1 MRTPKSPNTEP
12 LLSFIADLAGKLVKS
27 YGLDPEEAQAEAKRV
42 EAECREE
49 IAEAM
54 RLGYGV
60 IVFIAASYRLE
71 ATFDKHG
78 MTRLRRLDLVLR

>member
-1 MRTPKSPNTEP
+1 MEP
-12 LLSFIADLAGKLVKS
+12 LQFFIADLAGKFVTS
-27 YGLDPEEAQAEAKRV
+27 YGLDPEEAQAEAGRV
-42 EAECREE
+42 ESERRIE

-60 IVFIAASYRLE
+60 IVFLAASYRLE

-78 MTRLRRLDLVLR
+78 MTRLRRLDVVLQ

>member
-1 MRTPKSPNTEP
+1 MEP
-12 LLSFIADLAGKLVKS
+12 LQFFIADLAGNLVKS
-27 YGLDPEEAQAEAKRV
+27 YGIDPEDAQAEAKRV
-42 EAECREE
+42 EAECRKE

-60 IVFIAASYRLE
+60 IIFIAASYRLE

>member
-1 MRTPKSPNTEP
+1 MEP
-12 LLSFIADLAGKLVKS
+12 LQFFIADLAGKLVKS
-27 YGLDPEEAQAEAKRV
+27 YGLDPEEAQAEARRV
-42 EAECREE
+42 EAERRKE

-60 IVFIAASYRLE
+60 IVFLASAYRLE

-78 MTRLRRLDLVLR
+78 MTRLRRLDRILR